1 MNNSQDWIEMLV
13 LESVMEKVW
22 RLLGEMMWR
31 LDDDSK
37 VHRATREEPF
47 LSHYFVLQLLVK
59 KKPKKI

>member
-1 MNNSQDWIEMLV
+1 MLV

-31 LDDDSK
+31 RDDDSK
-37 VHRATREEPF
+37 VHRAIREEPF

-59 KKPKKI
+59 KKPKRI